1 MISFT
6 VFPFNTDENDFDEV
20 VDYIMSFNISH
31 SEQCHYINIL
41 NDDSCE
47 CQIEN
52 FVSNLT
58 TEDYNVAI
66 DVFMMNVNID
76 DQNEPEC
83 RKS

>member
-1 MISFT
+1 M
-6 VFPFNTDENDFDEV
+6 FPFNTDDDDFDEV

-31 SEQCHYINIL
+31 SEQCHYINIS

-58 TEDYNVAI
+58 SDDYNVDI

>member
-1 MISFT
+1 MLN
-6 VFPFNTDENDFDEV
+6 FNTDENDFDEIV
-20 VDYIMSFNISH
+20 NHIMSFNISH

-41 NDDSCE
+41 NDDNCE
-47 CQIEN
+47 CQMEN

-58 TEDYNVAI
+58 TEDYNVNI